1 MGNNQLNSLNISSL
15 KGLSKDR
22 AILLKFIQ
30 NQVAKGEGKPFRL
43 ILLEHS
49 EAKRYY
55 LALKHVTTTNKAICM
70 AMQIPV
76 EAGTR
81 YKATLEKQGLLVS
94 STDEYPCPY
103 TGDKAH
109 LLTTNPM
116 EFERLRKTKNNQLTL
131 F

>member
-1 MGNNQLNSLNISSL
+1 MESNQLNSLKVFSH

-22 AILLKFIQ
+22 VILLKFIQ
-30 NQVAKGEGKPFRL
+30 NQVAKGEGKLFRL

-49 EAKRYY
+49 EVKRYY

-94 STDEYPCPY
+94 SVDEYPCPY

-116 EFERLRKTKNNQLTL
+116 EFERLRKTKDNQLTL